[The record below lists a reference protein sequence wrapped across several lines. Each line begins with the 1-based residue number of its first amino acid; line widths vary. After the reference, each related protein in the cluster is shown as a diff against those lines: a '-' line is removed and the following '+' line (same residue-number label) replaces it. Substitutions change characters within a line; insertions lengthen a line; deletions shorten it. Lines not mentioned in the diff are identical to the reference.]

1 VKPRVPSAVNRLPER
16 VRLAAAIE
24 ALPERDRQVLVL
36 RLVEQL
42 TPLEAAG
49 TLKLSVRELEHRYA
63 TTLLALARELGIR
76 PAQKRAA

>member
-1 VKPRVPSAVNRLPER
+1 MTRRLPSGVSRLPER

-24 ALPERDRQVLVL
+24 ALPERDRQVLAL

-49 TLKLSVRELEHRYA
+49 ALKLNVREIEHRYS
-63 TTLLALARELGIR
+63 TSLLLLARELGVK
-76 PAQKRAA
+76 PANRRAA